1 MLFGTVGS
9 PPNCADMDGGRRT
22 GNHADY
28 RKFLKLAQY
37 FNCIGFIAGY
47 PVEPVDIHASLR
59 HLESHELAHLP
70 DRGGFGEGA
79 EAIGLCSG
87 RDARTLFYATV
98 ERVILPRLGALG
110 LDASWAWQNRHAR
123 RAAA

>member
-9 PPNCADMDGGRRT
+9 PPNCSDMEGGRRT

-47 PVEPVDIHASLR
+47 PVEPSIFTPPCATSK
-59 HLESHELAHLP
+59 P
-70 DRGGFGEGA
+70 C
-79 EAIGLCSG
+79 AIWWC
-87 RDARTLFYATV
+87 
-98 ERVILPRLGALG
+98 
-110 LDASWAWQNRHAR
+110 
-123 RAAA
+123 